1 MRQNLADLGPRG
13 SRTRAVG
20 SHTPSCGQS
29 LAHLDLSKILSLASS
44 PWVGVDMG
52 ECSSTPLGG
61 FGELAL
67 AKVGRRSRS
76 SLASEGVAMRTKL
89 VLAVVVAMSLGGCT
103 TTQESIGGGAVGGVA
118 GLAVAGPIGAVAGA
132 TAGAVATPMAGWGLN

>member
-1 MRQNLADLGPRG
+1 LVIEIVARNAWSSQQLAIQPLDHSPMRQNLADWGPGG

-20 SHTPSCGQS
+20 PHTSSCGQS

-67 AKVGRRSRS
+67 ANWAPEPLSR
-76 SLASEGVAMRTKL
+76 E
-89 VLAVVVAMSLGGCT
+89 
-103 TTQESIGGGAVGGVA
+103 
-118 GLAVAGPIGAVAGA
+118 
-132 TAGAVATPMAGWGLN
+132 